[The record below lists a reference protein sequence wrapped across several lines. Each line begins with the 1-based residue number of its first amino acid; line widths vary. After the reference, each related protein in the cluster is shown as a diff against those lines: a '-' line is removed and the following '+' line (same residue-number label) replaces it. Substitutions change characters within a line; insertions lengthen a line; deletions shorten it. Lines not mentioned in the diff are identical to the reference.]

1 VNIVAIGKSQYSG
14 DNINWIY
21 ENTLPIVIDQ
31 SPYDNWASW
40 GANQRDLYF
49 LDQQGNLFTKI
60 NISTWDYSTIYNN
73 INLILSSVNNLD
85 LDIIPN
91 SLEILEIY
99 PNPFN
104 PITTIKYLVNK
115 SSYSK
120 VSVYN
125 LRGEQIKILRESY
138 IYPGVYTIDFNAS
151 DKSSGIYFIKLI
163 NGNDIKT
170 QKVLLAK

>member
-1 VNIVAIGKSQYSG
+1 MNIVAIGKSQYSG

-31 SPYDNWASW
+31 SPYVNWANW
-40 GANQRDLYF
+40 DANQRDLYF
-49 LDQQGNLFTKI
+49 LDHEGNLFTKI
-60 NISTWDYSTIYNN
+60 NISTWDYNTIYNN

-91 SLEILEIY
+91 SLEILEIF

-104 PITTIKYLVNK
+104 PITTIKFSVNK
-115 SSYSK
+115 SNYSI

-138 IYPGVYTIDFNAS
+138 LIPGIYTIDFNAS
-151 DKSSGIYFIKLI
+151 DKSSGIYFIKFI